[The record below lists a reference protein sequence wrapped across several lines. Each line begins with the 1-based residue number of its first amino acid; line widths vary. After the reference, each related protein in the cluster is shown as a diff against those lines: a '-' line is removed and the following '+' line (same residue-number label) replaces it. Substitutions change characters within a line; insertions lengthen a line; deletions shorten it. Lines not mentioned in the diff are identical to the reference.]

1 MPLRALIVDDEPL
14 NRDEL
19 KYLLSLHKD
28 IVVAGEAG
36 HAAQAQQLIEQV
48 APDLVL
54 LDIQMGSARAGL
66 ELAEAIKKNPNPPSV
81 IFVTAHLQHALEAF
95 DHQAIHYLLKPIDE
109 DKLAEALTRVRE
121 RYNSQWIANANYDRM
136 ADIMRSL
143 TPPNKRLEIKHRD
156 KDRVGNAIRS
166 TAYVPVDE
174 ILFIHKTQL
183 CNETE
188 VHLNDSRV
196 LQGVHLTLTEFEMAL
211 ADHNFFRIH
220 NGYLVNLAHVR
231 GITKRFS
238 DQESYDL
245 LLRECLHEIP
255 ISQNKLAALKE
266 KLEK

>member
-66 ELAEAIKKNPNPPSV
+66 DLAETIKKNPNPPSV
-81 IFVTAHLQHALEAF
+81 IFVTAHPQHALEAF

-121 RYNSQWIANANYDRM
+121 RYNSQWNYNRIAE
-136 ADIMRSL
+136 ILRSIA
-143 TPPNKRLEIKHRD
+143 PPGKRLEIKHRD
-156 KDRVGNAIRS
+156 KDRVGNASPS

-174 ILFIHKTQL
+174 ILFIHTITGSDKNTV
-183 CNETE
+183 E
-188 VHLNDSRV
+188 VHLNNSEV
-196 LQGVHLTLTEFEMAL
+196 LPGVHRTLKTLEDTL
-211 ADHNFFRIH
+211 VDHNFFRVH
-220 NGYLVNLAHVR
+220 TSFLVNLIHVR
-231 GITKRFS
+231 SIKRRFS
-238 DQESYDL
+238 DDENYHL
-245 LLRECLHEIP
+245 LLRECSHEIP